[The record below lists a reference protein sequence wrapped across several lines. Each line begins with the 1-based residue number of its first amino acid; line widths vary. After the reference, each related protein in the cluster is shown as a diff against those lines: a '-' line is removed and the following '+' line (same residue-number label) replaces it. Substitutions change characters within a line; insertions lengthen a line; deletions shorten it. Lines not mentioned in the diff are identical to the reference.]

1 MGFRCPRCKQ
11 DFGTD
16 KAAFEKHLRDE
27 NVGADMVALAV
38 ANLTDVVKGVT
49 MGIFISVDDVFDHLL
64 TEGWTKKKK
73 FQYNRHHYDRK
84 TQGSITLNNKHMITV
99 DVENGKI
106 TLTRYENDFAVATT
120 EPSGIDEACR
130 HIRHF
135 VEHKELPDEE
145 FI

>member
-1 MGFRCPRCKQ
+1 MGFRCPKCKQ

-16 KAAFEKHLRDE
+16 KAAFERHLQE
-27 NVGADMVALAV
+27 EQVTPDMSALATT
-38 ANLTDVVKGVT
+38 NLADIVKGVS
-49 MGIFISVDDVFDHLL
+49 MGTFISVDDVFDHLL
-64 TEGWTKKKK
+64 TEGWAKEKK

-84 TQGSITLNNKHMITV
+84 TQGSVTLNNKHMITV
-99 DVENGKI
+99 DVENGKC
-106 TLTRYENDFAVATT
+106 TLTRYENDFAVAVT
-120 EPSGIDEACR
+120 EPSGIDEICA